1 MAKNEVT
8 SVMRAGSCAATTLE
22 RLTEFGLLSALQE
35 GDALGAPW
43 PAQEPLVLQPQ
54 LVSHGHSGYHGH
66 C

>member
-1 MAKNEVT
+1 MAKYEVT

-22 RLTEFGLLSALQE
+22 RLTELGLLSALQQ
-35 GDALGAPW
+35 GDAQGAPW

-54 LVSHGHSGYHGH
+54 LVPHGHSSYHGH